1 MGSRGH
7 ADVSSDCTAVGR
19 GSELQIILLR
29 LFFYFFLRFSDQVMI
44 RLRLSVLFVT
54 VCPFFL

>member
-19 GSELQIILLR
+19 GSELQIILLAFAAFIF
-29 LFFYFFLRFSDQVMI
+29 LFFSAV
-44 RLRLSVLFVT
+44 
-54 VCPFFL
+54 